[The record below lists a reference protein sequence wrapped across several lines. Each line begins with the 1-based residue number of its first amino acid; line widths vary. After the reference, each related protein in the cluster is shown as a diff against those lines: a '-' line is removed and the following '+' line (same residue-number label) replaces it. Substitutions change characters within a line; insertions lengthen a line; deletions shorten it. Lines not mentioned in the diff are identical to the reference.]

1 MTQSVLE
8 QMGAQID
15 ETAQRA
21 SRAAT
26 AVADALEEGGGAAR
40 RVTKQGSDAA
50 TALLNDTTRRVQK
63 HPFET
68 VAATFAA
75 GIGTGAL
82 IGWMMRQ
89 KQRSNRAEGREYAD
103 MCEKVR

>member
-1 MTQSVLE
+1 MTHTLLE

-15 ETAQRA
+15 ETARKA
-21 SRAAT
+21 SRAAS
-26 AVADALEEGGGAAR
+26 AVADVLEDGGEAAR

-50 TALLNDTTRRVQK
+50 TELIDDTRRRVQR
-63 HPFET
+63 HPLET

-82 IGWMMRQ
+82 IGWMMRHRQ
-89 KQRSNRAEGREYAD
+89 SSNCEDVR
-103 MCEKVR
+103 EKVQE